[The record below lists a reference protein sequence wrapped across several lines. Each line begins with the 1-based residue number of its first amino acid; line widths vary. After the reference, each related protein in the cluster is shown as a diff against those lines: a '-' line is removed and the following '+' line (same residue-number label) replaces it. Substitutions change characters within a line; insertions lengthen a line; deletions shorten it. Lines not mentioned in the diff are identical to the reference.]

1 MARRAFL
8 LGGTGKTG
16 VVLARR
22 LLASG
27 WEVTLAS
34 RGERPVEASLE
45 PLHVEFDRA
54 DDTALR
60 TALGDGVDVLVDFVA
75 FEPAHAEQLVGL
87 AGLVRSLVVLSSAS
101 VYADAAGLSIEDVR
115 DGEFPRFR
123 IPLTERGPTV
133 PPGDD
138 TYSTRKRAIER
149 ALLANDAIPATLIRA
164 GAIYGPGDVASR
176 EWYFVKRVVDGRRVV
191 VLSHRGE
198 SRFHPVSVHN
208 LAELMRL
215 AVERPGG
222 RVLNAADPDAPTASE
237 IGRHVAAAMGHELAE
252 VVFDGP
258 PRGSVGDHPWGVP
271 RPFVLDMT
279 EAEFEVGYRPVTTY
293 EKAVKETCE
302 WLVAATDGRDWREVL
317 PTAARHYSD
326 QFDYAAEDEFV
337 RGLTGVS
344 P

>member
-22 LLASG
+22 LLETG
-27 WEVTLAS
+27 WEVSLAS
-34 RGERPVEASLE
+34 RGARPVVASLA
-45 PLHVEFDRA
+45 PLLVERDRA
-54 DDTALR
+54 DDAALR
-60 TALGDGVDVLVDFVA
+60 TALGEGVDVLVDFVA
-75 FEPAHAEQLVGL
+75 FERAHAEQLSRL

-101 VYADAAGLSIEDVR
+101 VYADAEGLSIESVR
-115 DGEFPRFR
+115 EGEFPRFR
-123 IPLTERGPTV
+123 IPLAERGPTV

-138 TYSTRKRAIER
+138 SYSTRKRAIER
-149 ALLANDAIPATLIRA
+149 ALLADDAIPATLIRA

-176 EWYFVKRVVDGRRVV
+176 EWYFVKRALDGRRAV

-208 LAELMRL
+208 LAELVRL
-215 AVERPGG
+215 AVERPGS
-222 RVLNAADPDAPTASE
+222 RVLNAADPDAPTVTA
-237 IGRHVAAAMGHELAE
+237 IGRHIAAAMGHEWAE
-252 VVFDGP
+252 VLFDGP
-258 PRGSVGDHPWGVP
+258 PRGRVGDHPWGVP

-293 EKAVKETCE
+293 EKAVRETCD

-337 RGLTGVS
+337 RGLI
-344 P
+344 